1 MGCFVIFQYDREKKY
16 KAEQLN
22 ERLQLYN
29 VGIADAVMNGVS
41 PQEYL
46 AGCKEPF
53 EELRVSI
60 INNDGRVV
68 FDNTLDTKP
77 PEKNLYRPGIR
88 GGMGPRQGFCRPS
101 T

>member
-53 EELRVSI
+53 EE
-60 INNDGRVV
+60 
-68 FDNTLDTKP
+68 
-77 PEKNLYRPGIR
+77 
-88 GGMGPRQGFCRPS
+88 
-101 T
+101 